1 MKRKHYEVEGY
12 LTSGMMEIKMVKQ
25 ECLALGFL
33 SKVSFQ

>member
-1 MKRKHYEVEGY
+1 MKKKHEVEGY

-25 ECLALGFL
+25 ECLALGFS